1 MTKALLL
8 LAWVPLLSISTPQL
22 ISSDYHNRQVS
33 ISCDA
38 AWELMDIVK
47 NDDVV
52 NQRKEDRLLL
62 ELRKDVIK
70 LKC

>member
-8 LAWVPLLSISTPQL
+8 LAWVPLLSFSTPRL
-22 ISSDYHNRQVS
+22 IPSDIQVR

-52 NQRKEDRLLL
+52 DQRREDRLLL
-62 ELRKDVIK
+62 ELRKDVVK

>member
-8 LAWVPLLSISTPQL
+8 LAWVPLLSVSTPQL
-22 ISSDYHNRQVS
+22 VQNEYPVT

-47 NDDVV
+47 NDDIVH
-52 NQRKEDRLLL
+52 QRMEDRLLL

-70 LKC
+70 RC

>member
-1 MTKALLL
+1 MSKALLL

-22 ISSDYHNRQVS
+22 TTPRQVT

-52 NQRKEDRLLL
+52 DQRREDRLLL
-62 ELRKDVIK
+62 ELRKDVVK

>member
-8 LAWVPLLSISTPQL
+8 LAWVPLLSVASPQPTKT
-22 ISSDYHNRQVS
+22 VFPVT

-52 NQRKEDRLLL
+52 HQRKEDRLLL
-62 ELRKDVIK
+62 ELRKDVITR
-70 LKC
+70 C

>member
-8 LAWVPLLSISTPQL
+8 LAWVPLLSFSTPRL
-22 ISSDYHNRQVS
+22 VKTEHPVS

-52 NQRKEDRLLL
+52 NQRREDQLLL
-62 ELRKDVIK
+62 ELRKDVVR

>member
-8 LAWVPLLSISTPQL
+8 LAWVPLLSFASPQPTKTEFL
-22 ISSDYHNRQVS
+22 VT
-33 ISCDA
+33 ISCDT

-52 NQRKEDRLLL
+52 HQKIEDRLLL
-62 ELRKDVIK
+62 ELRKDVII
-70 LKC
+70 KC

>member
-8 LAWVPLLSISTPQL
+8 LAWVPLLSVSTPRL
-22 ISSDYHNRQVS
+22 IQNPYPVT

-52 NQRKEDRLLL
+52 HQRMEDRLLL
-62 ELRKDVIK
+62 ELRKDVVQR
-70 LKC
+70 C

>member
-8 LAWVPLLSISTPQL
+8 LAWVPLLSFATPQL
-22 ISSDYHNRQVS
+22 TTTPYPVS
-33 ISCDA
+33 ISCNA

-52 NQRKEDRLLL
+52 PQKIEDRLLL
-62 ELRKDVIK
+62 ELRKDFIVR
-70 LKC
+70 C

>member
-8 LAWVPLLSISTPQL
+8 LGWVPLLSFASPQL
-22 ISSDYHNRQVS
+22 TKTEYPVS
-33 ISCDA
+33 ISCNA

-52 NQRKEDRLLL
+52 YQKMEDRLLL
-62 ELRKDVIK
+62 ELRKDVVTR
-70 LKC
+70 C

>member
-8 LAWVPLLSISTPQL
+8 LAWVPLLSFASPQP
-22 ISSDYHNRQVS
+22 IKTEYPVT

-52 NQRKEDRLLL
+52 HQKIEDRLLL
-62 ELRKDVIK
+62 ELRKDVVTR
-70 LKC
+70 C

>member
-8 LAWVPLLSISTPQL
+8 LAWVPLLSFASPQL
-22 ISSDYHNRQVS
+22 TKTEYPVT

-52 NQRKEDRLLL
+52 HQRREDQLLL
-62 ELRKDVIK
+62 ELRKDVITR
-70 LKC
+70 C

>member
-22 ISSDYHNRQVS
+22 AKSNQVI

-52 NQRKEDRLLL
+52 DQRKEDRLLS
-62 ELRKDVIK
+62 ELRKDVVR

>member
-1 MTKALLL
+1 MSKALLL
-8 LAWVPLLSISTPQL
+8 LAWVPLLSFVAPQL
-22 ISSDYHNRQVS
+22 TKPNVQVK

-52 NQRKEDRLLL
+52 HQRREDQLLL
-62 ELRKDVIK
+62 ELRKDVVR

>member
-8 LAWVPLLSISTPQL
+8 LAWVPLLSVSTPQPK
-22 ISSDYHNRQVS
+22 SYPVS

-52 NQRKEDRLLL
+52 NQRREDRLLL
-62 ELRKDVIK
+62 ELRKDVVTR
-70 LKC
+70 C

>member
-8 LAWVPLLSISTPQL
+8 LAWVPLLSISAPQL
-22 ISSDYHNRQVS
+22 THNKQVT

-52 NQRKEDRLLL
+52 DQRKEDRLLL
-62 ELRKDVIK
+62 ELRKDVVK

>member
-8 LAWVPLLSISTPQL
+8 LAWVPLLSVSTPQL
-22 ISSDYHNRQVS
+22 KSYPVT

-52 NQRKEDRLLL
+52 HQRMEDRLLL
-62 ELRKDVIK
+62 ELRKDVIQR
-70 LKC
+70 C

>member
-8 LAWVPLLSISTPQL
+8 LAWVPLLSVASPQPTKTVFP
-22 ISSDYHNRQVS
+22 VS

-52 NQRKEDRLLL
+52 HQRKEDRLLL
-62 ELRKDVIK
+62 ELRKDVVTR
-70 LKC
+70 C

>member
-8 LAWVPLLSISTPQL
+8 LAWVPLLSVSTPQPK
-22 ISSDYHNRQVS
+22 SFPVS

-52 NQRKEDRLLL
+52 NQRREDRLLL
-62 ELRKDVIK
+62 ELRKDVVTR
-70 LKC
+70 C

>member
-8 LAWVPLLSISTPQL
+8 LAWVPLLSVASPQP
-22 ISSDYHNRQVS
+22 NKTEFPVT
-33 ISCDA
+33 ISCNA

-52 NQRKEDRLLL
+52 LPSR
-62 ELRKDVIK
+62 
-70 LKC
+70 

>member
-8 LAWVPLLSISTPQL
+8 LTWVPLLSVSTPQL
-22 ISSDYHNRQVS
+22 KSFPVT

-52 NQRKEDRLLL
+52 HQRMEDRLLL
-62 ELRKDVIK
+62 ELRKDVT

>member
-8 LAWVPLLSISTPQL
+8 LAWVPLLSVSTPQPK
-22 ISSDYHNRQVS
+22 SFPVS

-52 NQRKEDRLLL
+52 HQRVEDRLLL
-62 ELRKDVIK
+62 ELRKDVIQR
-70 LKC
+70 C

>member
-8 LAWVPLLSISTPQL
+8 LAWVPLLSISTPRIIQ
-22 ISSDYHNRQVS
+22 SDKQVK

-52 NQRKEDRLLL
+52 DQRREDRLLL
-62 ELRKDVIK
+62 ELREDVVR

>member
-8 LAWVPLLSISTPQL
+8 LAWVPLLSFASPQV
-22 ISSDYHNRQVS
+22 IPTERPVR
-33 ISCDA
+33 ISCNA

-52 NQRKEDRLLL
+52 YQRKEDRLLL
-62 ELRKDVIK
+62 ELRKDVVTR
-70 LKC
+70 C

>member
-8 LAWVPLLSISTPQL
+8 LAWVPLLSFSTPQL
-22 ISSDYHNRQVS
+22 AQTNQVT

-52 NQRKEDRLLL
+52 EQRMEDRLLL
-62 ELRKDVIK
+62 ELRRDFIQR
-70 LKC
+70 C

>member
-8 LAWVPLLSISTPQL
+8 LAWVPLLSFASPQPK
-22 ISSDYHNRQVS
+22 SYPVS

-52 NQRKEDRLLL
+52 YQRKEDRLLL
-62 ELRKDVIK
+62 ELRRDVVTR
-70 LKC
+70 C

>member
-8 LAWVPLLSISTPQL
+8 LAWVPLLSISTPRL
-22 ISSDYHNRQVS
+22 IHSDKQVR

-52 NQRKEDRLLL
+52 DQRREDRLLL
-62 ELRKDVIK
+62 ELRKDVVK